1 MAGDL
6 AIFVSKR
13 LQRAAA
19 ALLCLMA
26 LQALVSLSSCHPE
39 LVPQAGAAR
48 VQITG

>member
-19 ALLCLMA
+19 AMLCLMA
-26 LQALVSLSSCHPE
+26 LQALISLSSCHPE
-39 LVPQAGAAR
+39 FTPQAAAAR
-48 VQITG
+48 VHIGN

>member
-1 MAGDL
+1 MAEDL

-13 LQRAAA
+13 LQRCAA

-39 LVPQAGAAR
+39 LTPQASPAR
-48 VQITG
+48 VHLGL